1 MNFSNRAL
9 ALIIT
14 VLLICCCFT
23 GAVWAL
29 VLVSMPDSPISIA
42 AFLPTNTP
50 TRTPT
55 ATFTPTRPR
64 PTETRTPAPT
74 NTRVIPL
81 GPTLAPTRTPTGAR
95 TSLPTRP
102 AQTLGSNPYA
112 IIVATPTAPAIINPV
127 DFNSTFKVVTYTV
140 TGKTANELSRSL
152 DAQAISDPHEPRSK
166 YYALVEWYV
175 GYDPPQLKQTARGC
189 ELDRANVTIVLTMTL
204 PALTTR
210 QGIASDVLSRWD
222 TFLANTITHEK
233 GHVTRALD
241 GVRNLQRDFGNLPPQ
256 SDCRMMDIRIRDVFK
271 KNFDQIDRVN
281 VQYDDETD
289 HGVTQ
294 GAVFP

>member
-102 AQTLGSNPYA
+102 APTLGSNPYA
-112 IIVATPTAPAIINPV
+112 IIVATPTAPPIINPV

-166 YYALVEWYV
+166 YYALTEWYV
-175 GYDPPQLKQTARGC
+175 AANWSWKTTGRGC
-189 ELDRANVTIVLTMTL
+189 ELDRSSISVALTMTL
-204 PALTTR
+204 PALATR
-210 QGIASDVLSRWD
+210 QGIASDALTKWD
-222 TFLANTITHEK
+222 PFIANTITHEK

-241 GVRNLQRDFGNLPPQ
+241 GARNYQRELGNLAPLN
-256 SDCRMMDIRIRDVFK
+256 DCSGMNSRMNEIFK
-271 KNFDQIDRVN
+271 RHLDQIDRIN